1 MVNKESRDIFQLSAS
16 TGRSW
21 KNIERAHDE
30 TERAKADLL
39 ALLKREVGERFASED
54 SNLIVFGSLGRGEW
68 IDWISDLDWTF
79 LIDGQCK
86 PLHFDIAQ
94 DIREALKKEQRTGVA
109 GNPEYRFAA
118 PGPTGTFGN
127 LGFSHQLIHLI
138 GGQED
143 TNKNTTQRILLLLES
158 VSIGDSSAHER
169 VKGEIVQRYLE
180 EEPYLVERSGS
191 RFKVPR
197 FLLNDIVRFWRTM
210 AVDFAS
216 KQRDRRG
223 EGWGLRN
230 AKLRMSRKLIF
241 VSGLLTCFSCQ
252 LDNDLQS
259 KTADDATGQDVARN
273 RHLAYLQ
280 NHILQQI
287 SRTPLDI
294 LARAAKQY
302 RVESSTAEAL
312 FSSYDDFLGVV
323 GDASKRES
331 LKRLKAEDARQDP
344 VFGEVR
350 EISERFSA
358 ALDRIFFE
366 NTLLADLTRRYG
378 VF

>member
-1 MVNKESRDIFQLSAS
+1 
-16 TGRSW
+16 
-21 KNIERAHDE
+21 
-30 TERAKADLL
+30 
-39 ALLKREVGERFASED
+39 
-54 SNLIVFGSLGRGEW
+54 
-68 IDWISDLDWTF
+68 
-79 LIDGQCK
+79 
-86 PLHFDIAQ
+86 
-94 DIREALKKEQRTGVA
+94 
-109 GNPEYRFAA
+109 
-118 PGPTGTFGN
+118 
-127 LGFSHQLIHLI
+127 
-138 GGQED
+138 
-143 TNKNTTQRILLLLES
+143 LLLES

-169 VKGEIVQRYLE
+169 VKREIIQRYLD
-180 EEPYLVERSGS
+180 EEPYLVQRNGS

-241 VSGLLTCFSCQ
+241 VAGMLTCFSCQ
-252 LDNDLQS
+252 LDSTLQS
-259 KTADDATGQDVARN
+259 KIAADGPGQRD

-294 LARAAKQY
+294 VAWAAERYQVD
-302 RVESSTAEAL
+302 RSTTTEL

-323 GDASKRES
+323 ADSTKLEH
-331 LKRLKAEDARQDP
+331 LKKLKAEDARGDE
-344 VFGEVR
+344 VFEEIR
-350 EISERFSA
+350 KISERFST
-358 ALDRIFFE
+358 ALDQIFFE
-366 NTLLADLTRRYG
+366 NQPLADLTKKYG